1 MMWRLAA
8 VVVYVFL
15 GLGVG
20 FVLWGNRVSNL
31 TAALNRMMLEDDT
44 LRGRLAHRQSTTG
57 GDGTA
62 VLSTLSLLSAEVS
75 MQADL
80 IDEQSKILEKQS
92 RILDKLANSRE
103 QELKASLTK
112 CSSAEG
118 HLQSQIES
126 CLFAKASLER
136 QISELHQAAAGAPR
150 RGSAPFETR
159 VRSAQEVMEEV
170 RGRR

>member
-1 MMWRLAA
+1 MWRLAA

-20 FVLWGNRVSNL
+20 FFLWGNRVTNL

-44 LRGRLAHRQSTTG
+44 LRVRLAHQQNTTG
-57 GDGTA
+57 SDDTA

-80 IDEQSKILEKQS
+80 IDKQS
-92 RILDKLANSRE
+92 RILDKLADGRE
-103 QELKASLTK
+103 KELKASLTK
-112 CSSAEG
+112 CNSAEG
-118 HLQSQIES
+118 RLQSQIES

-136 QISELHQAAAGAPR
+136 QIEEFQQASASAPR
-150 RGSAPFETR
+150 RGSAPFETS
-159 VRSAQEVMEEV
+159 VRSAQEVLEDV
-170 RGRR
+170 RGER